1 MHNVFASNNAH
12 SACAQPGSCIFIY
25 LHADGNPLGLMHEYT
40 VHSSASLGTRYI
52 SVSTTRVANVQVTKV
67 HAVNKSNTQIWSY
80 ELHKFVI
87 NWPCLISQIA
97 STGKFLR

>member
-12 SACAQPGSCIFIY
+12 SACAQPGSCIFID

-52 SVSTTRVANVQVTKV
+52 SVSTT
-67 HAVNKSNTQIWSY
+67 
-80 ELHKFVI
+80 
-87 NWPCLISQIA
+87 
-97 STGKFLR
+97 